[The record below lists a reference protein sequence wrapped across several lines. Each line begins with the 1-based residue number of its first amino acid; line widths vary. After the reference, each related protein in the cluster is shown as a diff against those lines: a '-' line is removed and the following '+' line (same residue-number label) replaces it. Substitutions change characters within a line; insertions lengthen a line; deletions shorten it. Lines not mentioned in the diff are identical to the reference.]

1 MEMADLTWIHFLAI
15 VGAVIT
21 MLSGIALTF
30 YRLHVLNADFGPN
43 SIKALGVM
51 VFLPSL
57 LILAVLTDF
66 GSETLA
72 ALLGTV
78 AGYVLS
84 GSESKPEQDP
94 HQ

>member
-1 MEMADLTWIHFLAI
+1 MADLTWIHFLVI

-51 VFLPSL
+51 VF
-57 LILAVLTDF
+57 
-66 GSETLA
+66 
-72 ALLGTV
+72 
-78 AGYVLS
+78 
-84 GSESKPEQDP
+84 
-94 HQ
+94 